1 MFCFLVNIIEKKIKK
16 RESENKKTKEQNQS
30 MEFSITNLFEFLEDI
45 SIICSCFMK
54 RVWLFTTPY
63 FLSTV
68 HFGIRSYLWIQNLP
82 FFQQKK
88 HPYVDIL
95 VLENWSYIGILIH
108 TIQLY
113 PEYKMI
119 HHYQDLIKD
128 QDQVVDWIDIIK
140 DQDQDTIDTLYLI
153 QRNYICICRRN
164 PFTFVKPEKSNIR
177 FLYVEFISISK
188 GITISLDIPEEMMQ
202 VGNELFT
209 PAFLYRLLD
218 HSSCS
223 SPAYVFDHHYY
234 LDIVDE
240 NLNTIHIYSDKY
252 MILEKNTYQ
261 IV

>member
-1 MFCFLVNIIEKKIKK
+1 
-16 RESENKKTKEQNQS
+16 
-30 MEFSITNLFEFLEDI
+30 MEFSITNLLEFLEDI
-45 SIICSCFMK
+45 SIICASFME
-54 RVWLFTTPY
+54 RFVSFTTPY

-68 HFGIRSYLWIQNLP
+68 HFGIRSYIWIQSLP

-95 VLENWSYIGILIH
+95 VLENWSYIGFLVH
-108 TIQLY
+108 TINVY

-119 HHYQDLIKD
+119 HHYNSDQDLIKD
-128 QDQVVDWIDIIK
+128 K
-140 DQDQDTIDTLYLI
+140 DQDQDQVKDTIDTLYLI
-153 QRNYICICRRN
+153 QRNYVCVCRRN
-164 PFTFVKPEKSNIR
+164 LFTFVKPEKSNIR

-188 GITISLDIPEEMMQ
+188 GITISLDIPEEIMQ

-218 HSSCS
+218 HSSCF
-223 SPAYVFDHHYY
+223 SPASVFDHHYY

-252 MILEKNTYQ
+252 MILEKNTYR